1 MNDTSVSK
9 PRRTQVGTV
18 VSNKMNSTVVVM
30 VQTKVKHP
38 MYKKY
43 VSRRKKFYAH
53 DELQCNEGDEVLIE
67 ECRPLSR
74 LKRWTVREIKRR
86 AVG

>member
-1 MNDTSVSK
+1 MNESAVQSI
-9 PRRTQVGTV
+9 RRTQVGKV
-18 VSNKMNSTVVVM
+18 VSNKMDRTVVVL
-30 VQTKVKHP
+30 VQTKVQHP
-38 MYKKY
+38 VYKKY

-53 DELQCNEGDEVLIE
+53 DELECREGDEVLIE
-67 ECRPLSR
+67 ESRPLSR

>member
-1 MNDTSVSK
+1 MSDASK
-9 PRRTQVGTV
+9 PSSRRTQVGTV
-18 VSNKMNSTVVVM
+18 VSNKMDRTVVVM
-30 VQTKVKHP
+30 VQTKVQHP
-38 MYKKY
+38 IYKKY

-53 DELQCNEGDEVLIE
+53 DELECNEGDEVLIE

-74 LKRWTVREIKRR
+74 LKRWSVREIKRR